1 MQKPMIANLHSYR
14 RSALALTIGVLAGV
28 ALVTVYTFSDS
39 VLTAPAGGDTLLSPT
54 GAAFAALM
62 FSFYYAVIIAVIS
75 VPLWYLLA
83 RASLAGPRTA
93 ALLGFLVTWA
103 YWVASNSPAMMLEAA
118 RSGIPYGLCGSVAGL
133 VTWWV
138 SNRRLRPLSTH
149 SRH

>member
-1 MQKPMIANLHSYR
+1 MIANLRSYR